1 MKETGAADGPHGTD
15 RADMCGEYQRAT
27 KKRKKLKK
35 IDEQGQSSKK
45 EKKSVVELKPTLS
58 RSEDSKQHDEIDNKP
73 DIAAIAASLKK
84 MKKSAWKKLIVKVL
98 NEKGVE
104 WEGYKSALSLKRLKK
119 EVVSRVA
126 VALGCGTG
134 GERGAALKVAYDEN
148 FKPGSIYEVDEDR
161 CVLLSEDEG
170 SDQEQQLQMVSLV

>member
-45 EKKSVVELKPTLS
+45 EKKTVVELKPTLS

-98 NEKGVE
+98 NEKGSQTIVPAFDR
-104 WEGYKSALSLKRLKK
+104 SIHLSVPR
-119 EVVSRVA
+119 
-126 VALGCGTG
+126 
-134 GERGAALKVAYDEN
+134 
-148 FKPGSIYEVDEDR
+148 EDQP
-161 CVLLSEDEG
+161 
-170 SDQEQQLQMVSLV
+170 SDCCS